1 VFVVRAWKCG
11 KQPPTFK
18 ASSLGNIVNY
28 NTSKFQELL
37 SYERWD
43 DVLIS
48 DDANTTFNVFLNT
61 YLKIVYSCFIKK
73 KVNPK
78 SNHSPWIT
86 CRIRTSCK
94 KKRELH
100 LKLRQDNDSNIKLY
114 YKKYCKI
121 LVTVI
126 KKAKKRYYDDAI
138 LKSKNKIKTT
148 WSSVKKETGNKNHK
162 NEVQL
167 LKINNTI
174 IKDKVH
180 ITNTFNEYFSTVAQ
194 TIIENIKK
202 DNNDP
207 TSNIISSFENIK
219 WHYTS
224 TAEIK
229 KIKSLKT
236 ESSYGYDEIPVKV
249 LKVSMPCIISP
260 LTYICNRSLAQE
272 IFSDRLKFAVVK
284 PVYKNGDRYDPANY
298 RPITLL
304 SSFSKVFERLIFNRL
319 NEHININ
326 NILDINQYGFWPN
339 SSTEK
344 VSHK

>member
-1 VFVVRAWKCG
+1 MLE
-11 KQPPTFK
+11 T
-18 ASSLGNIVNY
+18 
-28 NTSKFQELL
+28 
-37 SYERWD
+37 
-43 DVLIS
+43 
-48 DDANTTFNVFLNT
+48 
-61 YLKIVYSCFIKK
+61 
-73 KVNPK
+73 
-78 SNHSPWIT
+78 
-86 CRIRTSCK
+86 
-94 KKRELH
+94 KRELH
-100 LKLRQDNDSNIKLY
+100 LKLRQDNDPNLKLY

-126 KKAKKRYYDDAI
+126 KEAKKRYYDGAI

-148 WSSVKKETGNKNHK
+148 WSIVKKETGNKNHK

-207 TSNIISSFENIK
+207 TININPLNYLHNSFISSFENIK

-229 KIKSLKT
+229 KIIKSLKT
-236 ESSYGYDEIPVKV
+236 KSSYGYDEIPVKV
-249 LKVSMPCIISP
+249 LKVSMPYIISP
-260 LTYICNRSLAQE
+260 LTYICNRSLAQG
-272 IFSDRLKFAVVK
+272 IFPDRLKFAVVK
-284 PVYKNGDRYDPANY
+284 PIYKNGDRYDPANY
-298 RPITLL
+298 RPVSLS

-319 NEHININ
+319 YEHININ
-326 NILDINQYGFWPN
+326 NILDINQYGFQPN

-344 VSHK
+344 VSYKLIDEILK